1 MKRAK
6 QLPSVSKKL
15 ANVPELPYKKGLLNS
30 PPKSKE
36 KHNAKAQHDKIEPM
50 VLRSPPTGESI
61 VRYALPIPSSK
72 TKDLITEDEVVKRI
86 AKHLKMILESLFMWF
101 QQQVNQMEEISRD
114 QSNFEEDL
122 PSDDK
127 TVDLNISQIA
137 NLVHKFEELK
147 NRLKE
152 QRGSLGTKHMDK
164 DIVSETMKSFEAI
177 EKQIEEFIKSHPE
190 FESQFVSEVES
201 GTPYSLTDR
210 MSIMIK
216 IFENQTTML
225 ERALNDQS
233 IIETKYKQMETDFQV
248 LLLEKTLLESE
259 IQKMKVP
266 EKAKPTGKDERTK
279 KPPRPER
286 KKESERRLS
295 PSGETELA
303 EIQEAERNKNQLE
316 FVLHHETELYKE
328 DRSKTKMEGAFS
340 RTGED
345 SRPSDY
351 DQMSPDKSERSK

>member
-86 AKHLKMILESLFMWF
+86 AKHLKMVVAALENTYGTVNEDGERTGLKRKEESSTLSVGDDMNSFLLCCSQFASQLEEAVKEERNWF

-152 QRGSLGTKHMDK
+152 KENSRDK

-225 ERALNDQS
+225 E
-233 IIETKYKQMETDFQV
+233 
-248 LLLEKTLLESE
+248 SE

-266 EKAKPTGKDERTK
+266 EVSKDERTK

-286 KKESERRLS
+286 KKESER
-295 PSGETELA
+295 
-303 EIQEAERNKNQLE
+303 
-316 FVLHHETELYKE
+316 
-328 DRSKTKMEGAFS
+328 
-340 RTGED
+340 
-345 SRPSDY
+345 
-351 DQMSPDKSERSK
+351 

>member
-86 AKHLKMILESLFMWF
+86 AKHLKMVVAALENTYGTVNEDGERTGLKRKEESSTLSVGDDMNSFLLCCSQFASQLEEAVKEERNILESLFMWF

-286 KKESERRLS
+286 KKESER
-295 PSGETELA
+295 
-303 EIQEAERNKNQLE
+303 
-316 FVLHHETELYKE
+316 
-328 DRSKTKMEGAFS
+328 
-340 RTGED
+340 
-345 SRPSDY
+345 
-351 DQMSPDKSERSK
+351 